1 LGIFAHHSIDR
12 HPTDRDVRIITR
24 GLAVAQPA
32 KSVNLERLS
41 DEALMELVAAGD
53 SAALAQLY
61 DRHARA
67 VYGLALRMLAAAEPA
82 EEVVQETFWRIWKR
96 AATYQ
101 RNSSF
106 LPWMFGITRNLC
118 IDELRRRQVRPVS
131 AGNDEEILSVL
142 TDQQQNVEQSTLEAE
157 RRRLITSALAD
168 LPQDQREVIELAYFG
183 GLSQREIADHLQSPL
198 GTIKTRIRLG
208 LQKLKQALLHYGID
222 ANDH

>member
-1 LGIFAHHSIDR
+1 MVQPHDTAR
-12 HPTDRDVRIITR
+12 
-24 GLAVAQPA
+24 LA
-32 KSVNLERLS
+32 RLS

-61 DRHARA
+61 DRHSRV
-67 VYGLALRMLAAAEPA
+67 VYGLALRMLGAAEPA

-96 AATYQ
+96 SATFQ
-101 RNSSF
+101 ANSAF

-118 IDELRRRQVRPVS
+118 IDELRRRQARPMA
-131 AGNDEEILSVL
+131 AGSDDDLLSSL
-142 TDQQQNVEQSTLEAE
+142 PDQQQNVEQATIETE
-157 RRRLITSALAD
+157 RRRLITDALAD
-168 LPQDQREVIELAYFG
+168 LPADQREVIELAYFG

-222 ANDH
+222 PHDH

>member
-1 LGIFAHHSIDR
+1 
-12 HPTDRDVRIITR
+12 
-24 GLAVAQPA
+24 
-32 KSVNLERLS
+32 
-41 DEALMELVAAGD
+41 
-53 SAALAQLY
+53 
-61 DRHARA
+61 
-67 VYGLALRMLAAAEPA
+67 
-82 EEVVQETFWRIWKR
+82 
-96 AATYQ
+96 
-101 RNSSF
+101 
-106 LPWMFGITRNLC
+106 MFGITRNLC

-183 GLSQREIADHLQSPL
+183 GLSQREIADHLQIPL